1 MYHGP
6 IECTKS
12 NNVRNNKIRVH
23 KYEEK
28 LGISS
33 ITAKSKE
40 IEWESKRNDCN
51 DKEEIE
57 NNNKKWSTFNWRR
70 SYAWRSYKK
79 IEIWIYSIFFNESC
93 RYLNLDCCYSV

>member
-6 IECTKS
+6 IECIKS
-12 NNVRNNKIRVH
+12 IKLRNNKRGVH

-33 ITAKSKE
+33 ITPKSKE
-40 IEWESKRNDCN
+40 IEWESKINDCN

-70 SYAWRSYKK
+70 S
-79 IEIWIYSIFFNESC
+79 
-93 RYLNLDCCYSV
+93 